1 MRALKAEVAE
11 ITACPDDAGA
21 ELLLGVEVVSDMES
35 PRAEWDGVSA
45 LRAVR
50 AFREHF
56 RR

>member
-11 ITACPDDAGA
+11 ITARPDDAGA